1 MDVAQAS
8 GNVPDEILP
17 HHHLNPHEQAP
28 KALKNIY
35 KSWTVKDVPSGV
47 NEDVINTSKLCT
59 PGIESVPRDILS
71 EAFEDFVRRIADHRG
86 FHRGEEEPAVQA
98 RVREQNFD
106 CQSAQDLSGESS
118 LSELEIYA
126 RRFARNPATGPD
138 YLGDMVAIGSA
149 VAYNVEEIP
158 GLTIL
163 PGLLPAIVQQTLLEC
178 LLHRELSRPENKTN
192 LHLHYNITYPQKSYP
207 HSTPGK
213 ADADTFFSTNPL
225 CNSFQPK
232 NPGENKA
239 LTNYTVLEKSLR
251 WITLG
256 GQYDWTK
263 KEYPN
268 EVPPKF
274 PEDIARLVEAIF
286 TDMKAQA
293 AIVNLYS
300 AKDKLS
306 LHRDVSEEADRGL
319 VSISLGCSCIFVI
332 GTQDKQ
338 TGELHHK
345 VLMLNSGDVVYMS
358 GESRF
363 AWHGVPKILPDT
375 CPDYLR
381 QWPGPAFPEW
391 QEWMTR
397 KRINL
402 NIRQMFE

>member
-1 MDVAQAS
+1 M
-8 GNVPDEILP
+8 
-17 HHHLNPHEQAP
+17 
-28 KALKNIY
+28 
-35 KSWTVKDVPSGV
+35 
-47 NEDVINTSKLCT
+47 
-59 PGIESVPRDILS
+59 
-71 EAFEDFVRRIADHRG
+71 
-86 FHRGEEEPAVQA
+86 
-98 RVREQNFD
+98 
-106 CQSAQDLSGESS
+106 
-118 LSELEIYA
+118 
-126 RRFARNPATGPD
+126 
-138 YLGDMVAIGSA
+138 
-149 VAYNVEEIP
+149 
-158 GLTIL
+158 
-163 PGLLPAIVQQTLLEC
+163 QQTLLEC

-192 LHLHYNITYPQKSYP
+192 LHLHYDVTYPQKSHP

-213 ADADTFFSTNPL
+213 ADANTFFSTDPL
-225 CNSFQPK
+225 SNSFQPK

-263 KEYPN
+263 KEYPA

-332 GTQDKQ
+332 GLQDKE

-345 VLMLNSGDVVYMS
+345 VLMLNSGDVLYMS

-363 AWHGVPKILPDT
+363 AWHGVPRIFPDT